1 MARLFSAIELPATV
15 RTELADRLR
24 DLRARHPELDDG
36 LTWSPPRSWHITLGF
51 YGDREHVDRR
61 GAWFRRQAA
70 RLDPAR
76 LRLRGAGRFPGVLWI
91 GVNPMAGRDAGALR
105 AMGGVL
111 GADITAGPDAD
122 RFDFTP
128 HLTVARWR
136 RGAARSER
144 AIHAVAALTDFA
156 SSWWPVT
163 EVALFRSDRDGSGPV
178 YTALDRVSLA
188 STQR

>member
-15 RTELADRLR
+15 RAELADRLR
-24 DLRARHPELDDG
+24 DLRASDPELERE
-36 LTWSPPRSWHITLGF
+36 LTWSPPHGWHITLGF

-70 RLDPAR
+70 GLDPAR

-91 GVNPMAGRDAGALR
+91 GVNPMGERDAGALSGL
-105 AMGGVL
+105 AGAL
-111 GADITAGPDAD
+111 GADITADQ
-122 RFDFTP
+122 FDFAP
-128 HLTVARWR
+128 HVTVARWR
-136 RGAARSER
+136 RGGVRGER
-144 AIHAVAALTDFA
+144 AIQASAALADFA

-163 EVALFRSDRDGSGPV
+163 EVALFRSDRDGSAPV
-178 YTALDRVSLA
+178 YTAVDRVPLA